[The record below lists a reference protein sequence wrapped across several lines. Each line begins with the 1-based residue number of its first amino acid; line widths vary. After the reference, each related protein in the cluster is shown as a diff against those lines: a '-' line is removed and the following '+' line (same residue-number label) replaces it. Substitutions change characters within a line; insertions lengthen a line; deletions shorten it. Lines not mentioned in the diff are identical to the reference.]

1 MLGIVRLK
9 LYLMLNMRVLQT
21 LKVTTELHNTISVQ
35 EIMIVKLM
43 GAEVRATMMIVT

>member
-9 LYLMLNMRVLQT
+9 QYLILNMSVLQT
-21 LKVTTELHNTISVQ
+21 SKVMTKLHNTISVQ

-43 GAEVRATMMIVT
+43 GAEVRMKMMIVT